1 MKLGRGGGCAT
12 PNATKL
18 LTLKWLI
25 LCYVNFA
32 SKKNF
37 CNEDPLLHPCTFVVL
52 FSCDTFVKMELL
64 DQRVWTLKT
73 NKTGD
78 GFWSL
83 EVFVVW
89 ILVALILL
97 VELNMFLYA

>member
-1 MKLGRGGGCAT
+1 MWILPQRKIFAMK
-12 PNATKL
+12 
-18 LTLKWLI
+18 I
-25 LCYVNFA
+25 
-32 SKKNF
+32 
-37 CNEDPLLHPCTFVVL
+37 LLHPCTFVVL
-52 FSCDTFVKMELL
+52 FSYDTFVKMKLL

-78 GFWSL
+78 GFWSP

-89 ILVALILL
+89 VLVALILL